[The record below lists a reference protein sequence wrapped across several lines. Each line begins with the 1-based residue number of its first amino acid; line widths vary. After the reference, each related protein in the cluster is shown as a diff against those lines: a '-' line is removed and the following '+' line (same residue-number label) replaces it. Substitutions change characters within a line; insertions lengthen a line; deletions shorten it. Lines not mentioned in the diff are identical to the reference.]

1 MLTQEFLHNRDLLA
15 RDLRVGRSFDLCSR
29 ALKINGALQQGTDAG
44 GSKQAQLYFV
54 DGMVKDEILNRLVE
68 MLLQLPLADLEG
80 SARTFA
86 ERAVFFGET
95 EVTNDENTFITR
107 VLSGC
112 AGVLIEGFGEALL
125 IDLRMYPGRA
135 VTEPEN
141 DRVLRGAR
149 EGFVENLI
157 SNTAMLRR
165 HIRDPALT
173 LERMQV
179 GARSKTDVVLC
190 YLEGKAD
197 PKLLENLRQNLR
209 DIRAN
214 TLTMGIESLTE
225 CMKRRQWWNPFPRAR
240 TTERPDS
247 AAACIA
253 EGQIVLLMDNSP
265 AGMILPTGIFD
276 FLQDTNDYCFLP
288 VTGTYL
294 RWMRLVVSVLTTFL
308 TPAWVLLTMYPD
320 VLPIKLDYLKI
331 QENIE
336 LPILLQFLLIEI
348 VIGALKMAS
357 LNTPSSLSSSFAVI
371 GALVLGDFAVRS
383 KLMVPEVLLLMS
395 FVAVANFA
403 QPSYELGYALTFSR
417 VLLLV
422 LSALFGIWGAAA
434 GVVMVLVTISVT
446 KTLSGNS
453 YWYPLIPFRPKA
465 LGRLFLRMPIS
476 EENS

>member
-1 MLTQEFLHNRDLLA
+1 MFTQNFTQNRDMLA

-29 ALKINGALQQGTDAG
+29 ALKTSGE
-44 GSKQAQLYFV
+44 KQTQLYFV
-54 DGMVKDEILNRLVE
+54 DGMVKDEILNRLME
-68 MLLQLPLADLEG
+68 LLLQLPQEVFDG
-80 SARTFA
+80 SGNAVA
-86 ERAVFFGET
+86 ERAIFFGET
-95 EVTNDENTFITR
+95 ELTNDEHTFITR

-125 IDLRMYPGRA
+125 IDLRMYPART

-157 SNTAMLRR
+157 ANTAMVRR
-165 HIRDPALT
+165 HIRDPHLT
-173 LERMQV
+173 MERMQV

-190 YLEGKAD
+190 YLEGRAD
-197 PKLLENLRQNLR
+197 PKLLGNLRQNLR
-209 DIRAN
+209 DIQVN
-214 TLTMGIESLTE
+214 TLTMGVESLTE

-265 AGMILPTGIFD
+265 VGIILPTGIFD

-288 VTGTYL
+288 VVGTYL
-294 RWMRLVVSVLTTFL
+294 RWMRLIVSILTTFL
-308 TPAWVLLTMYPD
+308 TPAWLLLTRYPD

-336 LPILLQFLLIEI
+336 MPILLQFLLIEI

-383 KLMVPEVLLLMS
+383 KLMVPEVMLLMS

-417 VLLLV
+417 VMLLV
-422 LSALFGIWGAAA
+422 LSAIFGIWGAAA
-434 GVVMVLVTISVT
+434 GVALLLITISVT

-453 YWYPLIPFRPKA
+453 YWYPLVPFRSQA
-465 LGRLFLRMPIS
+465 LGRLFLRVPINQ
-476 EENS
+476 ENS